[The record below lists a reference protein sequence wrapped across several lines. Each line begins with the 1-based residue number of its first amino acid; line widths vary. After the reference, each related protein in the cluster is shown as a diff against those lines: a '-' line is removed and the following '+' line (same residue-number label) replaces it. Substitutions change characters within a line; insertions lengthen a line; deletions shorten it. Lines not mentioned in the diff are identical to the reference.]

1 LLFGALCGWMIGYIT
16 FGIISFCFAIAFWAA
31 GRETGS
37 QVRAGNKEL
46 AFTCI
51 LPFLGGLTLGT
62 VALYFYSGE
71 ITSFVALAMN
81 VGAMAFGFILGK
93 CGFG

>member
-1 LLFGALCGWMIGYIT
+1 LIGYIT

-37 QVRAGNKEL
+37 QLRRGNKEL
-46 AFTCI
+46 AVGCV

-62 VALYFYSGE
+62 VALYYFSGVPE
-71 ITSFVALAMN
+71 VFLALLMN
-81 VGAMAFGFILGK
+81 VGAMAFGFVLGK